1 MENQGFQH
9 DEPKSVHCS
18 ILAHNFPKM
27 KELWTKEKQFLWLCL
42 IVGAS
47 TKFMGSDQH
56 LLEKMERVSFQR
68 GCGCT
73 YRRKEFVQKWQERM
87 KRHQTSKE
95 LSCLI
100 IQKNALR
107 YHFMAKMPLLEECL
121 DVINT
126 QTLRKQ
132 GHKKTSL
139 KE

>member
-1 MENQGFQH
+1 MENKGFQH

-18 ILAHNFPKM
+18 ILANNFPKM

-47 TKFMGSDQH
+47 TEFMESDQH

-73 YRRKEFVQKWQERM
+73 YRRKDFLQKQQERM
-87 KRHQTSKE
+87 KRYQTSKE
-95 LSCLI
+95 LFCLI
-100 IQKNALR
+100 TQENALG

-121 DVINT
+121 DVINI